1 MENYKNTI
9 KTTKTKSNYTKKANQ
24 QFDLFGFSILGIA
37 SELEK
42 QSLRETIPEFNPRAL
57 HEPKSSLN
65 VNAPAFQ
72 PVLALNPNAKEY
84 SPSKLN
90 VNAQPYEHQSDSSNH
105 GAMIPAHLFKA
116 IYSGNE
122 NYYYDISN
130 DSSTT
135 CDSSSA
141 VSYEPQHYSSSS
153 TAFYQQQEEA
163 ETNQIGGTR
172 YRKRRGRKKKR
183 KNYKPRK
190 YPYRNSY
197 SQPPPPA
204 RVVFFAYQYHP
215 ILTHT
220 SGPVPVYRSDFRN
233 RSALLSN

>member
-37 SELEK
+37 SKLEK
-42 QSLRETIPEFNPRAL
+42 QSLSAPEFNPRAL

-141 VSYEPQHYSSSS
+141 VSYEPQHYSSS

-163 ETNQIGGTR
+163 ETNQIGGDWVT
-172 YRKRRGRKKKR
+172 
-183 KNYKPRK
+183 
-190 YPYRNSY
+190 
-197 SQPPPPA
+197 PPPGFGF
-204 RVVFFAYQYHP
+204 RRRKGENYLP
-215 ILTHT
+215 I
-220 SGPVPVYRSDFRN
+220 SS
-233 RSALLSN
+233 